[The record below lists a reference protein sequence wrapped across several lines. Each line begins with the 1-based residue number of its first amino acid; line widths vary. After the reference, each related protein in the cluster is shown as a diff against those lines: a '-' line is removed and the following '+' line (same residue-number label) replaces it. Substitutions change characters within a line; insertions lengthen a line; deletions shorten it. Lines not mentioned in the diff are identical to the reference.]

1 MNPLSQPSAAPG
13 TEAPACPAPEFV
25 ASGAVARPAPG
36 SYRELPSGLD
46 AVYVGIY
53 EAALPMLN
61 TRFNDVHARIGCQ
74 FVVEFLEREGGDARI
89 AIPAILL
96 HDLGWSAIPEEQ
108 QRRAYG
114 PNSSDAEL
122 NRLHE
127 REGARLARGV
137 LGAVA
142 YEAGLIDEIC
152 RIIGG
157 HDSRPAAESIEEA
170 IVKDA
175 DKIWRVSRE
184 GFPVNLRM
192 LVDLTPQ
199 QLHDF
204 IAVRAPKWF
213 LTPAGRRMASEQLAD
228 RRAEYGLDPAPD
240 IAPPAGFGIGDVE
253 KYEDPR

>member
-1 MNPLSQPSAAPG
+1 MSSLHHPSQVVGAP
-13 TEAPACPAPEFV
+13 T
-25 ASGAVARPAPG
+25 RPAPG
-36 SYRELPSGLD
+36 SYRDLPSGLD

-53 EAALPMLN
+53 AAALPMLD
-61 TRFNDVHARIGCQ
+61 TRYNDLHARIGCQ
-74 FVVEFLEREGGDARI
+74 FAVEFLDREGGDPRV

-96 HDLGWSAIPEEQ
+96 HDLGWSAIPEEE

-137 LGAVA
+137 LEAVG

-152 RIIGG
+152 RIIDG
-157 HDSRPAAESIEEA
+157 HDSRPVAESIEEA

-175 DKIWRVSRE
+175 DKIWRVSQE
-184 GFPVNLRM
+184 GFPVNLQM
-192 LVDLTPQ
+192 LADLTPQ
-199 QLHDF
+199 HLHDF
-204 IAVRAPKWF
+204 IAVRVPKWF
-213 LTPAGRRMASEQLAD
+213 LTAAGRQMAPEQLAD
-228 RRAEYGLDPAPD
+228 RRAEYGLDAAPD

-253 KYEDPR
+253 KYEHPR